1 MNKQRSRWLAT
12 ALVGMGVLTVP
23 LVGNAAAPESAGGGG
38 EIIDGGT
45 FVGGP
50 PEHIDPALNTLLD
63 GFQVTNALYDGLT
76 EVDVSDPE
84 NAQTVPLLAESFESN
99 EDGTVWTF
107 TIKEGQ
113 QFADGEPILPSTFQR
128 SWERIADLAGDYSY
142 LLNFIEGGAERLAGE
157 ADTITGVVADDEA
170 MTLTV
175 TLSAPYSNFAAVA
188 GFQLFYPMP
197 EGAFEAGDTYENEAM
212 IGNGPYTLESA
223 RSDEEIVLVRNDN
236 WAGDANGETWP
247 DRAERIVFRIF
258 ADPDTSYNALEA
270 GEIDIANIPPARSAE
285 AQSNWGTTVDT
296 SVAGSYHFIIN
307 LADPRVGGEENVLLR
322 QAMSMAIDR
331 DAINESVYN
340 GLRSVSTGV
349 TPPGIPGF
357 AENLCDYCAYDPEAA
372 QAAYDEWL
380 AAGNEPETIP
390 IQFPADAGHEPVVA
404 IFVDNLAAIGIEAE
418 ADARIAETYF
428 SELADG
434 ACVVCRAGWIADYP
448 TYDNFM
454 YDLFHTDSIGFNN
467 YAGVSIP
474 EFDALVDEAKQTVD
488 PDAQAELF
496 QQSEDILL
504 NQEIAVIPINWYL
517 GDYAYN
523 PETLEGFGHGSD
535 FLIKWEQVTV
545 NK

>member
-1 MNKQRSRWLAT
+1 M
-12 ALVGMGVLTVP
+12 
-23 LVGNAAAPESAGGGG
+23 
-38 EIIDGGT
+38 
-45 FVGGP
+45 
-50 PEHIDPALNTLLD
+50 
-63 GFQVTNALYDGLT
+63 
-76 EVDVSDPE
+76 
-84 NAQTVPLLAESFESN
+84 
-99 EDGTVWTF
+99 
-107 TIKEGQ
+107 
-113 QFADGEPILPSTFQR
+113 
-128 SWERIADLAGDYSY
+128 
-142 LLNFIEGGAERLAGE
+142 
-157 ADTITGVVADDEA
+157 
-170 MTLTV
+170 TV
-175 TLSAPYSNFAAVA
+175 TLSAPYSNFPAVA
-188 GFQLFYPMP
+188 GFQTVLSQCPKR
-197 EGAFEAGDTYENEAM
+197 AVEAGDTYENEAM
-212 IGNGPYTLESA
+212 VGNGPYTMESA

-285 AQSNWGTTVDT
+285 AQSNWGTTVDIA
-296 SVAGSYHFIIN
+296 VAGSYHFIIN

-322 QAMSMAIDR
+322 QAISMAIDR

-390 IQFPADAGHEPVVA
+390 IQFNADAGHEPVVA

-418 ADARIAETYF
+418 ADPRISETYF

-496 QQSEDILL
+496 QQSEDVLL
-504 NQEIAVIPINWYL
+504 NQEVAVIPINWYL

-545 NK
+545 TK

>member
-1 MNKQRSRWLAT
+1 MTRRSSSCAT
-12 ALVGMGVLTVP
+12 T
-23 LVGNAAAPESAGGGG
+23 
-38 EIIDGGT
+38 T
-45 FVGGP
+45 GP
-50 PEHIDPALNTLLD
+50 AT
-63 GFQVTNALYDGLT
+63 
-76 EVDVSDPE
+76 
-84 NAQTVPLLAESFESN
+84 
-99 EDGTVWTF
+99 
-107 TIKEGQ
+107 
-113 QFADGEPILPSTFQR
+113 
-128 SWERIADLAGDYSY
+128 
-142 LLNFIEGGAERLAGE
+142 
-157 ADTITGVVADDEA
+157 
-170 MTLTV
+170 
-175 TLSAPYSNFAAVA
+175 
-188 GFQLFYPMP
+188 
-197 EGAFEAGDTYENEAM
+197 
-212 IGNGPYTLESA
+212 
-223 RSDEEIVLVRNDN
+223 
-236 WAGDANGETWP
+236 ANGETWP

-285 AQSNWGTTVDT
+285 AQSNWGTTVDI
-296 SVAGSYHFIIN
+296 SVARLVPLHHQ
-307 LADPRVGGEENVLLR
+307 PC
-322 QAMSMAIDR
+322 AIR
-331 DAINESVYN
+331 ASVARRTCCCAR
-340 GLRSVSTGV
+340 RSRWRSTATRSTSRSTTAYARVSTGV

-474 EFDALVDEAKQTVD
+474 EFDALVDEAKQTID

-496 QQSEDILL
+496 QQSEDLLL
-504 NQEIAVIPINWYL
+504 NQEVAVIPINWYL